1 MLRPSRFH
9 HLQLMPD
16 QGHRPRPVSG
26 VFPEAL
32 IHQLN
37 VGLREV
43 WTERAQLRRAFPCDP
58 PHHFVQLQPLKRQLP
73 GGKLVE
79 QHAEGED
86 IATLV
91 DFPSRQ
97 KLGRH
102 IVRGP
107 TGGLAGINAARTAPL
122 CQAEIDELQYAR
134 LGEEGIGRLNVSM
147 DDPMAMC
154 VAESRGQ
161 LQGVVEDFR
170 DWQLPVRSAILE
182 AAAAEVLQCKKGSA
196 IGLTDVVEHADI
208 GMVQCGDRLG
218 LTPEQLTGVAGIQQS
233 RRKELQGHQSFQSAI
248 AGFVDSAHPALADQA
263 QKLVLGRT
271 FPQITGCGHGPA
283 LTQWSLGH
291 THPEYN
297 GNLKPVFQEGSE
309 PLRIGHGS
317 FGDHVA
323 GIERAGRL
331 EKQDFDFLLRHGTM
345 FHAAGHDEKL
355 ALLELNGAG

>member
-1 MLRPSRFH
+1 MLSPDRFH
-9 HLQLMPD
+9 HFQFMPD

-43 WTERAQLRRAFPCDP
+43 WTERAQLRRAFPGDP
-58 PHHFVQLQPLKRQLP
+58 PDHFVQLQPLKRQLP

-102 IVRGP
+102 IVRRP
-107 TGGLAGINAARTAPL
+107 TGGLAGIGAARTAPL

-134 LGEEGIGRLNVSM
+134 LGKESIGRLNVSM

-170 DWQLPVRSAILE
+170 DWQLPVCSAMFE
-182 AAAAEVLQCKKGSA
+182 AAPAEVLQGEKGSA
-196 IGLTDVVEHADI
+196 IGLSDVVEHTNI
-208 GMVQCGDRLG
+208 GMVQGGDRLR
-218 LTPEQLTGVAGIQQS
+218 LASEQLTGVAGIQQS
-233 RRKELQGHQSFQSAI
+233 RRKELQGDKALQPAI
-248 AGFVDSAHPALADQA
+248 AGFVDSAHPALADKA
-263 QKLVLGRT
+263 QDLVLGRA
-271 FPQITGCGHGPA
+271 FPQIADGGHGHHSRAVRTMETSPD
-283 LTQWSLGH
+283 TVEFRTHSSRIQW
-291 THPEYN
+291 
-297 GNLKPVFQEGSE
+297 QSE
-309 PLRIGHGS
+309 
-317 FGDHVA
+317 A
-323 GIERAGRL
+323 G
-331 EKQDFDFLLRHGTM
+331 KNLRHST
-345 FHAAGHDEKL
+345 AIR
-355 ALLELNGAG
+355 